1 MKKIIVIPAAGKG
14 SRLHSDLPKIFTSV
28 YQEKSIFDLIVEQ
41 GTSHADEMILLL
53 SPSGKDYFE
62 TYIAANAPKN
72 ILVWVQESASGMF
85 DAMNQLFGALLNRQ
99 EDFHVIVQWGD
110 QPFCD
115 AELHQTLFSDLE
127 KYQVSVPLVWVS
139 SPYVQFKLGSPL
151 AVWESREGEKCD
163 AFGFKDMGIFAFS
176 REAIESTWPLYKI
189 NAPFGKV
196 TGERNFVKFFET
208 IQQNIAI
215 FWRLDQPYYKS
226 IGINTPEELNE
237 ANLFLNQ
244 KDQIRQGSRDKS

>member
-1 MKKIIVIPAAGKG
+1 MKKVIVIPAAGKG
-14 SRLHSDLPKIFTSV
+14 SRLHSDLPKIFTAV
-28 YQEKSIFDLIVEQ
+28 YQSKSIFDLIVEQ
-41 GTSHADEMILLL
+41 GTSHVDEMILLL
-53 SPSGKDYFE
+53 SPAGKEYFDLH
-62 TYIAANAPKN
+62 IASSAPKN
-72 ILVWVQESASGMF
+72 IHVWVQESATGMF
-85 DAMNQLFGALLNRQ
+85 DAMSQLFESLFNRP
-99 EDFHVIVQWGD
+99 EDFRVIVQWGD

-115 AELHQTLFSDLE
+115 AELHQTLFSDLN
-127 KYQVSVPLVWVS
+127 KYEVSVPLVWVS

-163 AFGFKDMGIFAFS
+163 AFGFKDMGIFAFTRGS
-176 REAIESTWPLYKI
+176 IESSWPLYKL

-208 IQQNIAI
+208 IQQKTEI

-244 KDQIRQGSRDKS
+244 KDQIR

>member
-1 MKKIIVIPAAGKG
+1 MKKVIVIPAAGKG
-14 SRLHSDLPKIFTSV
+14 SRLQSDLPKLFTAV
-28 YQEKSIFDLIVEQ
+28 YQSKSIFDLIMEQ
-41 GTSHADEMILLL
+41 GTSHVDEIILLL
-53 SPSGKDYFE
+53 SPSGKEYFE
-62 TYIAANAPKN
+62 SNIAANAPKN
-72 ILVWVQESASGMF
+72 VHVWVQESATGMF
-85 DAMNQLFGALLNRQ
+85 DAMNQVFGILLNRQ
-99 EDFHVIVQWGD
+99 EDFQLIVQWGD

-127 KYQVSVPLVWVS
+127 TYQVSVPLVWVS
-139 SPYVQFKLGSPL
+139 TPYVQFKLGSPL

-163 AFGFKDMGIFAFS
+163 AFGFKDMGIFAFT
-176 REAIESTWPLYKI
+176 RESIESAWPLYKI

-208 IQQNIAI
+208 IQQKTVI

-244 KDQIRQGSRDKS
+244 KEQISQGSRDKL

>member
-1 MKKIIVIPAAGKG
+1 MKKVIVIPAAGKG
-14 SRLHSDLPKIFTSV
+14 SRLNSDLPKIFTAI
-28 YQEKSIFDLIVEQ
+28 YQSKSIFDLIVEQ
-41 GTSHADEMILLL
+41 GTSHVDEMILLL
-53 SPSGKDYFE
+53 SPKGKDYFE
-62 TYIAANAPKN
+62 SHIAANAPKN
-72 ILVWVQESASGMF
+72 VHVWVQESATGMF
-85 DAMNQLFGALLNRQ
+85 DAMNQLFEALLNRQ
-99 EDFHVIVQWGD
+99 EDFHLIVQWGD

-115 AELHQTLFSDLE
+115 ADLHKKLFLDLE
-127 KYQVSVPLVWVS
+127 KFQVSVPLVWVS

-163 AFGFKDMGIFAFS
+163 AFGFKDMGVFAFT
-176 REAIESTWPLYKI
+176 RESIESAWPLYKL
-189 NAPFGKV
+189 NAPFGKI

-208 IQQNIAI
+208 VQNKIEI

-244 KDQIRQGSRDKS
+244 KDQIRQGNRDKS